1 VDILLAFFLW
11 GAILDCITAK
21 EWREMSTPD
30 IIASIDT
37 AMEVLLKRRVDKDW
51 MDLLLDVAKRI
62 LEKAVEKEPE
72 GENYARV

>member
-1 VDILLAFFLW
+1 
-11 GAILDCITAK
+11 
-21 EWREMSTPD
+21 MSTPD
-30 IIASIDT
+30 IIASMDI

-62 LEKAVEKEPE
+62 IEKAIEKEPE